1 MISTLFRLTARF
13 PLGFLHLAGTV
24 AGKLAFGLSSS
35 YRQRFR
41 DQAAQAGVSWAD
53 ASPAIGQSGCM
64 LAELPWLWARPHD
77 SRLGDLVSWEGAEHI
92 DAALAAGRGLVILT
106 PHLGSFEIIGQAYA
120 ERWGHR
126 QPMTA
131 MYRPPR
137 KEWLRELVAHARNR
151 PGLQTAPATLVGVRQ
166 MIRALRSGGTIGLLP
181 DQVPP
186 DGMGVWVPF
195 FGRPAYTMT
204 LAARLLQQ
212 TGAACLMVS
221 AERLGGRR
229 GYRLRVALPAEPMPG
244 TDAMPMAGVDA
255 QALAEAGACVVNREM
270 ERMIR
275 RLPGQYLWGYHRY
288 KGPRPADGSPAAGP
302 AGAGS

>member
-1 MISTLFRLTARF
+1 VISTFFRLTARL
-13 PLGFLHLAGTV
+13 PLGFLHRIGAAAGW
-24 AGKLAFGLSSS
+24 LAFRLSPG
-35 YRQRFR
+35 YRRRFR
-41 DQAAQAGVSWAD
+41 DQAAQAGVDWQAVE
-53 ASPAIGQSGCM
+53 PAIGQSGCM

-77 SRLGDLVSWEGAEHI
+77 SRLGELVSWEGAERI

-137 KEWLRELVAHARNR
+137 KAWLRELVAHARNR

-186 DGMGVWVPF
+186 EGMGVWVPF

-221 AERLGGRR
+221 AERLGGTR
-229 GYRLRVALPAEPMPG
+229 GYRLRVELPAEPMPG

-255 QALAEAGACVVNREM
+255 QALAEAGARVVNREM

-288 KGPRPADGSPAAGP
+288 KGPRPADSTPAPTGER
-302 AGAGS
+302 S

>member
-1 MISTLFRLTARF
+1 MSTLFRLTARL
-13 PLGFLHLAGTV
+13 PLGFLHRIGRAAGW
-24 AGKLAFGLSSS
+24 LAFRLSPS
-35 YRQRFR
+35 YRRRFR
-41 DQAAQAGVSWAD
+41 DQAAQAGVDWQA
-53 ASPAIGQSGCM
+53 AEPAIGQSGCM

-77 SRLGDLVSWEGAEHI
+77 SRLGELVSWDGAERI

-137 KEWLRELVAHARNR
+137 KAWLRELVAHARTR

-186 DGMGVWVPF
+186 EGMGVWVPF

-221 AERLGGRR
+221 AERLGGQR
-229 GYRLRVALPAEPMPG
+229 GYRLRVELPAEPMPG

-255 QALAEAGACVVNREM
+255 QALAEAGASVVNREM

-288 KGPRPADGSPAAGP
+288 KGPRSADRTPAPSGDRS
-302 AGAGS
+302 

>member
-1 MISTLFRLTARF
+1 VISTLFRLTARL
-13 PLGFLHLAGTV
+13 PLGFLHHLGGAIGWLAYLG
-24 AGKLAFGLSSS
+24 SPS
-35 YRQRFR
+35 YRQRMHAH
-41 DQAAQAGVSWAD
+41 AAQAGVDWA
-53 ASPAIGQSGCM
+53 AARPAVAQAGRM
-64 LAELPWLWARPHD
+64 MAELPWLWCRPHAH
-77 SRLGDLVSWEGAEHI
+77 RLDALVRWQGAEHI
-92 DAALAAGRGLVILT
+92 DAALVAGRGLLILT
-106 PHLGSFEIIGQAYA
+106 PHLGCFEVIAQAYA
-120 ERWGHR
+120 ERWGHL

-131 MYRPPR
+131 LYRPAR
-137 KEWLRELVAHARNR
+137 KPWLRELVAGSRQR
-151 PGLQTAPATLVGVRQ
+151 PGLLTAPATLGGVRQ

-186 DGMGVWVPF
+186 EGMGVWVPF

-244 TDAMPMAGVDA
+244 TEAMPMTGVDA
-255 QALAEAGACVVNREM
+255 QALAEAGSVVVNREM

-288 KGPRPADGSPAAGP
+288 KGPREADGG
-302 AGAGS
+302 GAS